1 VSELLIERVWS
12 APLKDVSLRSSR
24 GLSIVV
30 GAEADGSGELVALC
44 AGTRAPRRGRVALG
58 GLGPSS
64 SPACRRGIASLLPDE
79 PGGGDGDVRG
89 WLLDLARLIGIELPA
104 VLAWSPV
111 APERALAS
119 LSGAE
124 RRELA
129 LAVALAHPEPALV
142 VLHEPLT
149 ACVTGQKERVLAR
162 LAELGKERPVLVTTA
177 SIATARRLGGTT
189 YLLDRGLCSEKP
201 DGAWPGSM
209 TPGVDAWLTVEADAP
224 RELVSALAQHPDVQE
239 LRYDERRG
247 GRVFLRGSDLEQ
259 LAVAVAHAAVNAG
272 VDIRLLR
279 APAEDLGAAHGAAS
293 GALDAADAYRAA
305 RARGRAATSATPRLA
320 ATDATR
326 AAAEPPEGSP

>member
-1 VSELLIERVWS
+1 MSELLLERVWS

-24 GLSIVV
+24 GLSVVV
-30 GAEADGSGELVALC
+30 GAESDGSGELVSLC
-44 AGTRAPRRGRVALG
+44 AGTRAPRRGQLTLG
-58 GLGPSS
+58 GLRPSS
-64 SPACRRGIASLLPDE
+64 SPACRRGIASLLADE
-79 PGGGDGDVRG
+79 PVGGDGAVRD
-89 WLLDLARLIGIELPA
+89 WLLELVPLLGIELPA
-104 VLAWSPV
+104 VLAGSSVEPD
-111 APERALAS
+111 RALAS

-149 ACVTGQKERVLAR
+149 ACAASQRESLLAR
-162 LAELGKERPVLVTTA
+162 LAELGKDRPVLITTA

-201 DGAWPGSM
+201 GGAWPGGM
-209 TPGVDAWLTVEADAP
+209 TPGVDAWLAVEADGP
-224 RELVSALAQHPDVQE
+224 RRLVSALAQHPDVQE

-247 GRVFLRGSDLEQ
+247 GRVLLRGPDLER
-259 LAVAVAHAAVNAG
+259 LAVAVARAAVNAE

-279 APAEDLGAAHGAAS
+279 APAQDLSAARGAAS

-305 RARGRAATSATPRLA
+305 RARVRTATSATPHLPA
-320 ATDATR
+320 ADAAR
-326 AAAEPPEGSP
+326 APAEPPERSP

>member
-1 VSELLIERVWS
+1 VSELLLERVWS

-24 GLSIVV
+24 GLSVVV

-44 AGTRAPRRGRVALG
+44 AGTRAPRRGRVTLG

-64 SPACRRGIASLLPDE
+64 SPACRRGIASLLPVE

-89 WLLDLARLIGIELPA
+89 WLLDLAPLIGIELSA
-104 VLAWSPV
+104 VLAGLAL
-111 APERALAS
+111 APDRALAS
-119 LSGAE
+119 LSGVE

-149 ACVTGQKERVLAR
+149 ACAPGQGERVLAR

-177 SIATARRLGGTT
+177 SIATARRFGGTT
-189 YLLDRGLCSEKP
+189 YWLDRGLCGEKP

-209 TPGVDAWLTVEADAP
+209 TPGLDTWLAVEADAP
-224 RELVSALAQHPDVQE
+224 RGLVSALAQHPDVQE
-239 LRYDERRG
+239 LRYDERTG
-247 GRVFLRGSDLEQ
+247 GRVLLRGPDLER
-259 LAVAVAHAAVNAG
+259 LAVAVARAAVSAG

-279 APAEDLGAAHGAAS
+279 AAAEDLSAARGAAS
-293 GALDAADAYRAA
+293 GAIDAADAYRAA

-320 ATDATR
+320 TTDANR
-326 AAAEPPEGSP
+326 AAEPPERTP

>member
-1 VSELLIERVWS
+1 MSELLLERVWS

-24 GLSIVV
+24 GLSVVV
-30 GAEADGSGELVALC
+30 GAQADGSGELVALC

-64 SPACRRGIASLLPDE
+64 SPTCRRGIASLLSNE

-89 WLLDLARLIGIELPA
+89 WLLGLAPLIGIELPA

-111 APERALAS
+111 APGRALAS

-149 ACVTGQKERVLAR
+149 ACATGQKERVLAR

-177 SIATARRLGGTT
+177 SIETARRLGGTT
-189 YLLDRGLCSEKP
+189 YLLDRGLCSAKP
-201 DGAWPGSM
+201 EGAWPGSM
-209 TPGVDAWLTVEADAP
+209 TPGADAWLAVEADAP
-224 RELVSALAQHPDVQE
+224 RGLVSALAQHPDVQE
-239 LRYDERRG
+239 LLYDERRG
-247 GRVFLRGSDLEQ
+247 GRVFLRGQDLER
-259 LAVAVAHAAVNAG
+259 LAVAVARAAVSAG
-272 VDIRLLR
+272 VEIRLLR
-279 APAEDLGAAHGAAS
+279 APAEDLDAARGAAS
-293 GALDAADAYRAA
+293 GAIDAADAYRAA

-320 ATDATR
+320 TQ
-326 AAAEPPEGSP
+326 AAAEPPERSP

>member
-1 VSELLIERVWS
+1 VSELLLERVWS

-24 GLSIVV
+24 GLSVV
-30 GAEADGSGELVALC
+30 FGAEADGSGELVALC

-58 GLGPSS
+58 GLQPSS

-79 PGGGDGDVRG
+79 PGGGGGDSYGDVRS
-89 WLLDLARLIGIELPA
+89 WLLELAPLIGIEPPA

-111 APERALAS
+111 APERTLAS

-124 RRELA
+124 RRALA

-149 ACVTGQKERVLAR
+149 ACATGQNERVLAR

-201 DGAWPGSM
+201 GGAWPGSM
-209 TPGVDAWLTVEADAP
+209 TPGLDAWLAVEADAP
-224 RELVSALAQHPDVQE
+224 RGLVSALAQHPDVQE

-247 GRVFLRGSDLEQ
+247 GRVLPRGPDLER
-259 LAVAVAHAAVNAG
+259 LAVAVARAAVNAG

-279 APAEDLGAAHGAAS
+279 APPEDLGAARGAVS
-293 GALDAADAYRAA
+293 GAIDAADSYRAA

-320 ATDATR
+320 TPAAT
-326 AAAEPPEGSP
+326 EPPERSP